1 MIQLNFTLF
10 IQLANFLILL
20 VILNA
25 ILYKPILGKI
35 REREARVKGNRD
47 KAADLE
53 QQVTSQEKRHQ
64 EELTKARQI
73 AADEKKTLMA
83 EAKKKEVDIL
93 SAARA
98 QSTKIVDD
106 MKAAIRD
113 QAEEAR
119 KTLKTEMAP
128 LAQSITEKLLGR
140 SI

>member
-25 ILYKPILGKI
+25 ILYKPILAKI
-35 REREARVKGNRD
+35 REREALIKGDQD
-47 KAADLE
+47 KAAALE
-53 QQVTSQEKRHQ
+53 QQVADQEKRHQ
-64 EELTKARQI
+64 EELAKSRLI
-73 AADEKKTLMA
+73 ASEEKKTLMA

-93 SAARA
+93 SGARA
-98 QSTKIVDD
+98 ESTKIVDD

-113 QAEEAR
+113 EAEAAR
-119 KTLKTEMAP
+119 KALKADMTP
-128 LAQSITEKLLGR
+128 LANSITEKLLGR

>member
-25 ILYKPILGKI
+25 ILYKPILAKI
-35 REREARVKGNRD
+35 REREALIKGNRD
-47 KAADLE
+47 KAAGLE
-53 QQVTSQEKRHQ
+53 QQVSDQQKRHQ
-64 EELTKARQI
+64 EELAKARQI

-83 EAKKKEVDIL
+83 DAKKKEVDAL

-98 QSTKIVDD
+98 EATKIVED

-119 KTLKTEMAP
+119 KTLKAEMAP

>member
-25 ILYKPILGKI
+25 ILYKPILAKI
-35 REREARVKGNRD
+35 REREALIKGDQD
-47 KAADLE
+47 KAAALE
-53 QQVTSQEKRHQ
+53 QQVADQEKRHQ
-64 EELTKARQI
+64 EELAKSRLI
-73 AADEKKTLMA
+73 ASEEKKTLMA

-93 SAARA
+93 SGSRA
-98 QSTKIVDD
+98 ESTKIVDE

-113 QAEEAR
+113 EAEAAR
-119 KTLKTEMAP
+119 KTLKADMTP
-128 LAQSITEKLLGR
+128 LANSITEKLLGR

>member
-25 ILYKPILGKI
+25 ILYKPILAKI
-35 REREARVKGNRD
+35 REREALIKGNRD
-47 KAADLE
+47 KAGGLE
-53 QQVTSQEKRHQ
+53 QQVSDQQKRHQ
-64 EELTKARQI
+64 EELAKARQI
-73 AADEKKTLMA
+73 AADTKKALMVD
-83 EAKKKEVDIL
+83 AKKLEVDRL

-98 QSTKIVDD
+98 ESTKIVED
-106 MKAAIRD
+106 MKADIRD
-113 QAEEAR
+113 QAEVAR